1 MKYKLI
7 AIDMDGTLLNSDNE
21 ISERNQSAIREAA
34 DKGIKVVLTTGRI
47 YSSALFYA
55 KSLNISTPI
64 ISCNGAYIA
73 EHDKSNILYESPIS
87 VDSIK
92 DVIELAEKENMHYHF
107 YDDST
112 FYAREL
118 NETVIKY
125 YNWNKKRDEM
135 DRININ
141 IIENPFEV
149 VQNEKLNVYKFVFV
163 ENDREKLL
171 RFKKKLESIKNI
183 EIASSWINNVEVMNK
198 GVSKG
203 KALEE
208 LCKLFGINK
217 GEVVAIGDNENDI
230 SMLEF
235 AGLSVAMGNGVEKA
249 RKISCVVTD
258 TNDNDGN
265 RKVCISIAYNFF
277 NYIF

>member
-21 ISERNQSAIREAA
+21 ISERNQSAIRVAV

-55 KSLNISTPI
+55 KSLKISTPI

-118 NETVIKY
+118 NETVLKY
-125 YNWNKKRDEM
+125 YNWNQKRDEM

-149 VQNEKLNVYKFVFV
+149 VQNEKPNVYKFVFV
-163 ENDREKLL
+163 ENDREKLI
-171 RFKKKLESIKNI
+171 RFRKRLESIKNI

-208 LCKLFGINK
+208 LCKLFEINK
-217 GEVVAIGDNENDI
+217 EEVVAIGDNENDI

-235 AGLSVAMGNGVEKA
+235 AGLSVAMGNGVENAK
-249 RKISCVVTD
+249 KISCVVTD
-258 TNDNDGN
+258 TNDNDG
-265 RKVCISIAYNFF
+265 VGIAIEKYVLA
-277 NYIF
+277 

>member
-258 TNDNDGN
+258 TNDNDGVGMAIE
-265 RKVCISIAYNFF
+265 KYVLA
-277 NYIF
+277 

>member
-1 MKYKLI
+1 MNNTLEKKILI
-7 AIDMDGTLLNSDNE
+7 EDNHIMRE
-21 ISERNQSAIREAA
+21 IF
-34 DKGIKVVLTTGRI
+34 G
-47 YSSALFYA
+47 
-55 KSLNISTPI
+55 
-64 ISCNGAYIA
+64 
-73 EHDKSNILYESPIS
+73 
-87 VDSIK
+87 
-92 DVIELAEKENMHYHF
+92 EL
-107 YDDST
+107 
-112 FYAREL
+112 
-118 NETVIKY
+118 
-125 YNWNKKRDEM
+125 DE
-135 DRININ
+135 NIN

-258 TNDNDGN
+258 TNDNDGVGMAIE
-265 RKVCISIAYNFF
+265 KYVLA
-277 NYIF
+277 